1 LTQNKLG
8 DIDNEIET
16 LQRQIQDKNHQNQ
29 QQDADCELLKRQI
42 AEQQKL
48 LSQKDEQIAQREKK
62 IYTLKKKT

>member
-29 QQDADCELLKRQI
+29 QQDADCELLK
-42 AEQQKL
+42 K
-48 LSQKDEQIAQREKK
+48 
-62 IYTLKKKT
+62 